1 MSSLFEAQTLA
12 SLTSLA
18 SLTPATPQTS
28 VIPVTELTE
37 STPSVEGDSA
47 LTGDIQ
53 SVIMDNVSIALQVSW
68 GILDTFNLTII
79 GEINSQ
85 YLKSLESD
93 VGGYRDFEDKSQS
106 HVSPAQRL
114 LDYPHA
120 GMSTSTLFQLNAN
133 ILFQAGF
140 GFLEAGS
147 VRSKNVTN
155 ILIKNF
161 ADLCMGIM
169 ETHHT
174 HL

>member
-1 MSSLFEAQTLA
+1 MSSLFEAQTQA

-37 STPSVEGDSA
+37 STPSVEGDSSA

-68 GILDTFNLTII
+68 VERLDTFNLTMI
-79 GEINSQ
+79 GEMNSQ

-93 VGGYRDFEDKSQS
+93 VGGYRDSEDKSQS

-114 LDYPHA
+114 LDHPHA

-161 ADLCMGIM
+161 ADLCMGNWN
-169 ETHHT
+169 TS
-174 HL
+174 